1 MCILHIAYFTE
12 LIIILFF
19 SMNLLQTELNLHRT
33 DAQGLRA
40 WGSLNIASIS
50 YSKDTCMNSFD

>member
-1 MCILHIAYFTE
+1 MCILHIVYFTE

-40 WGSLNIASIS
+40 WGVLKYCFYFIFKR
-50 YSKDTCMNSFD
+50 YMYEQF